1 VSAELERLREVV
13 RQRVGISMPAGR
25 LAGLAGAMPDGAAA
39 VAALLDPGT
48 GGHSVVDALVSG
60 MNVGE
65 TYFFRDAEQMAVL
78 ERDILPGLIA
88 RRRAQRRLRVW
99 SAGCSTGEEPYTLA
113 IMLARLLPDLTRWDV
128 TVLGTDLNGESL
140 RRARRG
146 VYRPWSL
153 RGLRPAALVPY
164 VVPDG
169 DDFAVSERIR
179 RMVTFE
185 RLNLAAD
192 RYPAQLDLVLCRN
205 VLLYFDTASGRGV
218 VARLRDALR
227 PGGWLLLSPVEAGLV
242 GPGLDGPALE
252 PSALHPAV
260 FRHPDHDPAPRTLP
274 LLDLSFDD
282 SPLRPSRVDDPPP
295 PRETAEDAAAVCE
308 RAEAIWRGGDH
319 AGALAM
325 LADATG
331 RYPLAADLH
340 FLHGLVLVD
349 GRRPSDAIAAFRRC
363 TYAEPAFVLAHLGL
377 AGALG
382 RVGQRRQAL
391 ASVDTADRLLAD
403 LDAGAAVPHGGGLR
417 PAEVHELIA
426 AHRQVLGDG

>member
-1 VSAELERLREVV
+1 VSTELERLREVV
-13 RQRVGISMPAGR
+13 RERVGISMPAGR
-25 LAGLAGAMPDGAAA
+25 LAELAGAMPDGAVA
-39 VAALLDPGT
+39 VAALLDQGA
-48 GGHSVVDALVSG
+48 GGHGVVDALVSG

-65 TYFFRDAEQMAVL
+65 TYFFRDAEQMTVL
-78 ERDILPGLIA
+78 QRDILPGLIA
-88 RRRAQRRLRVW
+88 RRRAERRLRVW

-113 IMLARLLPDLTRWDV
+113 IMLARLLPDLVRWDV
-128 TVLGTDLNGESL
+128 TVLGTDINGESL

-153 RGLRPAALVPY
+153 RGLEPAALIPY

-169 DDFAVSERIR
+169 SDFAVSERIR

-185 RLNLAAD
+185 RLNLAVD
-192 RYPAQLDLVLCRN
+192 RYPAQVDLVLCRN
-205 VLLYFDTASGRGV
+205 VLLYFDTETGRGV
-218 VARLRDALR
+218 IARLRDALR
-227 PGGWLLLSPVEAGLV
+227 PGGWLLLSPVEAGLAA
-242 GPGLDGPALE
+242 PALDDPALE
-252 PSALHPAV
+252 PSAVHPAV
-260 FRHPDHDPAPRTLP
+260 FRRPDHDPGPLTLP
-274 LLDLSFDD
+274 LLDLSCVD

-295 PRETAEDAAAVCE
+295 VREAEDAAAVCE
-308 RAEAIWRGGDH
+308 RAQAMWRAGDQ
-319 AGALAM
+319 AGALAV
-325 LADATG
+325 LAEATT

-349 GRRPSDAIAAFRRC
+349 GRRPSDAVAAFRRC

-403 LDAGAAVPHGGGLR
+403 LDADAAVPHGGGLR